1 MENTILHEMAYQEVI
16 FTKLIFLK
24 EKSSKRQRRGVTGQL
39 EIYGTLTTTH
49 NVSLKDSFPEQSDNL
64 SKY

>member
-1 MENTILHEMAYQEVI
+1 MANEEVI

-24 EKSSKRQRRGVTGQL
+24 EKLNERERRGVTGQL